1 MNYFI
6 SDLHLGHANCLRF
19 DNRPFNS
26 IEEQDETIIKN
37 WNDKVTDND
46 DVYILGDISWY
57 NPTKT
62 AEIFSQL
69 KGRLHL
75 IRGNHDKISGK
86 AAHFTGS
93 KDFSLLEESSKL
105 CLDDVNSTKQL
116 RNKELRDCFCEISDY
131 KELYL
136 DGRTGIVL
144 CHYPIPCFKNHFYGW
159 SHLYGHVHAGDE
171 DKYMDEVKQEMVK
184 RLDKPCNMYN
194 VGCMK
199 PYINYTPRSLDEI
212 VRGYDLT
219 KIEEC
224 SMQPLFE

>member
-75 IRGNHDKISGK
+75 IKGNHDTS
-86 AAHFTGS
+86 
-93 KDFSLLEESSKL
+93 
-105 CLDDVNSTKQL
+105 KQL
-116 RNKELRDCFCEISDY
+116 RNNELRDCFCEITDY

-212 VRGYDLT
+212 VRGYDLM

-224 SMQPLFE
+224 SLTIQEHEYDLDL